1 MEPLLSPETFAERA
15 AEELIEAIV
24 DGTLGFDRQ
33 QFALVIK
40 SGTGKALQT
49 IFLHRYYQAYQNEP
63 ANLMT
68 VLTDIARVS
77 RTRDDF
83 ADYGRVAPYLMPV
96 VRDYGEHYLDWCQLK
111 REYGDAVGNYQ
122 ALLWCEHFVIFPVID
137 TGESQVRVTSRMLE
151 DWSQDFDTVVE
162 QAANN
167 LIAKTA
173 HFDFASLYDNKTNSN
188 CCHESTWND
197 HYDAMRICYFS
208 FPGLSVSGKR
218 LYLLVNP
225 SKLFVW
231 GSGDVLGTACALQ
244 KLDEMS
250 GSDSVVRKLPPY
262 VLCDAPGGGFEIYKP
277 DPTREGALCAALA
290 RHQTQYQH
298 QSYARQQE
306 FLWSDADVQQ
316 NDIFVSKFV
325 AIQARDGSIRSSCT
339 WTETVE
345 CLLPKTDCI
354 GFSVVNKERTEAR
367 CIGEVNWR
375 DAVKVLGDQMIP
387 EPGMYPPRFRT
398 VGFPS
403 KEQLQ
408 RLGLRR

>member
-40 SGTGKALQT
+40 SGTGKALKT
-49 IFLHRYYQAYQNEP
+49 IYLHRYYQSYKNAP
-63 ANLMT
+63 ANLT
-68 VLTDIARVS
+68 TILTDVARFF
-77 RTRDDF
+77 RRQDDF
-83 ADYGRVAPYLMPV
+83 CDYGLVAPHLMPV
-96 VRDYGEHYLDWCQLK
+96 MRDYAENYLDWCHLK

-122 ALLWCEHFVIFPVID
+122 ALLWCEHLVIFPVID

-151 DWSQDFDTVVE
+151 DWSQDFDTVIE

-167 LIAKTA
+167 LIAKTE
-173 HFDFASLYDNKTNSN
+173 HFDFASIYDNETGTD

-197 HYDAMRICYFS
+197 HYDAMRLCYFS
-208 FPGLSVSGKR
+208 FPDLSVSGKR

-225 SKLFVW
+225 SKLFIW
-231 GSGDVLGTACALQ
+231 GAGDVLGTACALQ

-250 GSDSVVRKLPPY
+250 GANSVVRKLPPY

-277 DPTREGALCAALA
+277 DPKREEALCAALS
-290 RHQTQYQH
+290 RHQLQYQFE
-298 QSYARQQE
+298 SYARQLE
-306 FLWSDADVQQ
+306 FLSSDADVLQ
-316 NDIFVSKFV
+316 NDLFVSKFV
-325 AIQARDGSIRSSCT
+325 ALQAKDGSLRSTCT
-339 WTETVE
+339 WTQTVE
-345 CLLPKTDCI
+345 CLLPKTDSI
-354 GFSVVNKERTEAR
+354 GFSVVNEEKTKATFL
-367 CIGEVNWR
+367 GEVQWK
-375 DAVKVLGDQMIP
+375 DAVKILGDQMIP

-408 RLGLRR
+408 RLGIRV